1 MQCEKCDRDAQVHF
15 TTIEQGEMKTLR
27 LCESCA
33 HELGLG
39 SGDSAHKEPLTDF
52 LAQLGVETDD
62 SVPTAEAEPCPFCG
76 TTATEFRESGR
87 LGCSQCYSH
96 FELQLRKLLRRVHG
110 STHHSG
116 KLYLN
121 EGSEIGDRLARLSS
135 MRRRLQRA
143 IETEDFE
150 AAAELR
156 DRIHELEEV
165 E

>member
-1 MQCEKCDRDAQVHF
+1 MQCERCERDAQVHF
-15 TTIEQGEMKTLR
+15 TTIEDGEMRTLR
-27 LCESCA
+27 LCEACA
-33 HELGLG
+33 QEAGLG
-39 SGDSAHKEPLTDF
+39 SAASAAKEPLTDF
-52 LAQLGVETDD
+52 LAQLGSERD
-62 SVPTAEAEPCPFCG
+62 EASSGASHEPCPFCG
-76 TTATEFRESGR
+76 TTAAEFRQSGR

-96 FELQLRKLLRRVHG
+96 FEPQLRKLLRRVHG
-110 STHHSG
+110 STQHAG

-121 EGSEIGDRLARLSS
+121 EGSDVGDRLARISS

>member
-1 MQCEKCDRDAQVHF
+1 M
-15 TTIEQGEMKTLR
+15 
-27 LCESCA
+27 
-33 HELGLG
+33 
-39 SGDSAHKEPLTDF
+39 
-52 LAQLGVETDD
+52 
-62 SVPTAEAEPCPFCG
+62 
-76 TTATEFRESGR
+76 
-87 LGCSQCYSH
+87 
-96 FELQLRKLLRRVHG
+96 HG
-110 STHHSG
+110 STQHAG

-121 EGSEIGDRLARLSS
+121 EGSDVGDRLARISS

>member
-1 MQCEKCDRDAQVHF
+1 
-15 TTIEQGEMKTLR
+15 MKTLR
-27 LCESCA
+27 LCETCA
-33 HELGLG
+33 GEAGLG
-39 SGDSAHKEPLTDF
+39 TPGTAAKEPLTDF
-52 LAQLGVETDD
+52 LAQLGSEQD
-62 SVPTAEAEPCPFCG
+62 EAGGGSAPEPCPFCG
-76 TTATEFRESGR
+76 TTAVEFRQTGR

-96 FELQLRKLLRRVHG
+96 FEPQLRKLLRRVHG
-110 STHHSG
+110 STHHAG

-121 EGSEIGDRLARLSS
+121 EGSDVGDRLARISS

-150 AAAELR
+150 SAAELR